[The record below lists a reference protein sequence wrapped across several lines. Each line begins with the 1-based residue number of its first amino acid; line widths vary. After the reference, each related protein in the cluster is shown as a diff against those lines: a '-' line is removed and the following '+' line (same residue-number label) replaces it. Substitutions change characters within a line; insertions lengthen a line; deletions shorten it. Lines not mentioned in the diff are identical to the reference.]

1 MLPLIKKSSAEPL
14 YEQVYHFF
22 KKEILEKN
30 LKSGARLPAVR
41 QLASDLEVS
50 NNTVIKAYDQ
60 LLQEG
65 YLRNEPRKGLFI
77 EKLEKLHLYD
87 VVVGSKQ
94 KQVAQ
99 KFKYN
104 LSHAQV
110 DQRNFPVKEWRKMS
124 QMALD
129 SLRCQIH
136 QYEEEAGFKEQL
148 VNYLYKSRGVKS
160 DPGQVVIC
168 SGTSG
173 VAAFLSILFK
183 ETHKQLIFEE
193 PGYNEVRNVFS
204 KNGFRILPI
213 VMTRQGIDLKK
224 LPSTHH
230 HLLYVIPS
238 HQYPTGAVMPVQQRL
253 KLIQWAVKTNS
264 YIIEDDYD
272 SEFRYKGKPIP
283 SLQAIDHSD
292 RVIYTGTLSKS
303 LMPSLRVAYIVLPK
317 NLKWKEPALEYLSLN
332 VSFLTQK
339 TLALFFEHGHWERH
353 LRRMRKVYSRK
364 YYHTVHCIKKILG
377 DKVSFHISHAGLYL
391 VLHVKSR
398 LQEAALAKLAATQG
412 IRIVGA
418 EECFVDDPKWKSA
431 IFFGFGG
438 LDLNEIE
445 PVLKTLKK
453 AWAL

>member
-1 MLPLIKKSSAEPL
+1 MLPLIKKSTSQPL
-14 YEQVYHFF
+14 YEQVYDFYR
-22 KKEILEKN
+22 KEILERN
-30 LKSGARLPAVR
+30 LKSGTRLPSVR
-41 QLASDLEVS
+41 QLATDLDVS
-50 NNTVIKAYDQ
+50 NNTIIKAYDQ

-65 YLRNEPRKGLFI
+65 YLRNEPRRGLFI
-77 EKLEKLHLYD
+77 EKLEKLH
-87 VVVGSKQ
+87 VHEAEINSSQ
-94 KQVAQ
+94 KQTLL

-110 DQRNFPVKEWRKMS
+110 DQKNFPIKAWRKMS

-136 QYEEEAGFKEQL
+136 FYEDEAGFKEQL
-148 VNYLYKSRGVKS
+148 ANYLYKSRGVKS
-160 DPGQVVIC
+160 DPNQIVIC
-168 SGTSG
+168 SGTNN
-173 VAAFLSILFK
+173 VAVFLSILFK
-183 ETHKQLIFEE
+183 DTHKQLIFEE

-213 VMTRQGIDLKK
+213 QMTRQGIDLKQ
-224 LPSTHH
+224 LPFSNSN
-230 HLLYVIPS
+230 LVYVIPS
-238 HQYPTGAVMPVQQRL
+238 HHYPTGAVMPVQQRI

-283 SLQAIDHSD
+283 SLQAIDQSD

-317 NLKWKEPALEYLSLN
+317 SLKWKDPALEYLSLS
-332 VSFLTQK
+332 VSYLTQK

-353 LRRMRKVYSRK
+353 LRRMRKVYSKK
-364 YYHTVHCIKKILG
+364 YYHTVHSIKKNLG
-377 DKVSFHISHAGLYL
+377 EKVSFHHSHAGLYL

-398 LQEAALAKLAATQG
+398 LQEAALAKLALVQG
-412 IRIVGA
+412 IRVVGA
-418 EECFVDDPKWKSA
+418 EECFAKDPKWKSA

-445 PVLKTLKK
+445 PVIKTLKK
-453 AWAL
+453 AWGL